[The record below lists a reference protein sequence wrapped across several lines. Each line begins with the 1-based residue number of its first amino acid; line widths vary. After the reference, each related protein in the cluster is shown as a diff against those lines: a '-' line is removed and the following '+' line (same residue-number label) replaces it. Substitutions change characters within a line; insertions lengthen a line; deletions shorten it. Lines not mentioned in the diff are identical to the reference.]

1 MNLISSKIAST
12 VEEPIEITN
21 CKNLII
27 KNLN

>member
-1 MNLISSKIAST
+1 MNLISSKITSN

-27 KNLN
+27 QNLN